1 MQKTCVMFNMMM
13 RSVTVLRFFSYYISA
28 ANKNAAKTYSG
39 LSTMNYKIKAALLG
53 GDMRQSAA
61 ARFLSESGL
70 ECAVWGMDPGAD
82 IGGAVRCDDWRSAI
96 NGAAV
101 VILPLPASFDGVR
114 VNCPMSPDSRLR
126 LSVLL
131 EAVSVPVLGGRLPDF
146 FVRSAEEKEVKIYDY
161 FDSEELKTKN
171 ALPTAEGAVSIAMQ
185 ELDRTVNGCRA
196 AVLGYGRVGGTTA
209 GLLHSMGADVTVAAR
224 RRSELARAGICGM
237 RQLHIDPEKAMC
249 GMGSLTHGYDLIIN
263 TIPSKL
269 LSGEILHRMSPDT
282 VIIDLASVPGG
293 IDLDTAGKLGLNVT
307 WALSLPGKYAPVTAG
322 VMIGETVLSYLESE
336 GVIGEQ

>member
-1 MQKTCVMFNMMM
+1 
-13 RSVTVLRFFSYYISA
+13 
-28 ANKNAAKTYSG
+28 
-39 LSTMNYKIKAALLG
+39 MNYKIKAALLG

-196 AVLGYGRVGGTTA
+196 AVLGF
-209 GLLHSMGADVTVAAR
+209 
-224 RRSELARAGICGM
+224 
-237 RQLHIDPEKAMC
+237 KF
-249 GMGSLTHGYDLIIN
+249 HGF
-263 TIPSKL
+263 
-269 LSGEILHRMSPDT
+269 LSD
-282 VIIDLASVPGG
+282 SV
-293 IDLDTAGKLGLNVT
+293 DYFCKCK
-307 WALSLPGKYAPVTAG
+307 S
-322 VMIGETVLSYLESE
+322 
-336 GVIGEQ
+336 